1 MNQTQATKVIFL
13 GDTAVGKTSIINKQ
27 LENFSDP
34 LPTLNTSSVYITV
47 NEQPL
52 ELIDTAGQERFRSLT
67 KNYYQHA
74 QIAILVCDVTNHD
87 SFETL
92 KTFYN
97 ELRNI
102 NDSAKVVLV
111 GNKTDL
117 KDHAVSEEEISNYA
131 KALDCPYFLTS
142 AEKGDNINDL
152 FNQVSDLASDINS
165 PELTDV
171 VDINDTNNPKTKSD
185 CC

>member
-1 MNQTQATKVIFL
+1 MNERQATKVIFL

-34 LPTLNTSSVYITV
+34 LPTLNTSSVFITV

-52 ELIDTAGQERFRSLT
+52 ELFDTAGQERFRSLT
-67 KNYYQHA
+67 RSYYKSA
-74 QIAILVCDVTNHD
+74 QIAILVCDVTNHL

-102 NDSAKVVLV
+102 NDSAKVVMV
-111 GNKTDL
+111 GNKIDL
-117 KDHAVSEEEISNYA
+117 KDHTVSDEEISNYA
-131 KALDCPYFLTS
+131 NALDCSYFLTS
-142 AEKGDNINDL
+142 ATQNKNIKDL
-152 FNQVSDLASDINS
+152 FQYVSELSNQCYS
-165 PELTDV
+165 PELKNT
-171 VDINDTNNPKTKSD
+171 VDISKSD
-185 CC
+185 DQDNKSSCC